1 MIECLQRE
9 FGVVDGLVLAD
20 GEIKVWPYEP
30 PQPTEEECVALQ
42 EKWQPLIE
50 WEYIMQ
56 NSDYVLPRWMEDH
69 VTGDHGGVV
78 EDVYL
83 QAKYD
88 KVLAL
93 RATKPVVV

>member
-1 MIECLQRE
+1 
-9 FGVVDGLVLAD
+9 
-20 GEIKVWPYEP
+20 
-30 PQPTEEECVALQ
+30 
-42 EKWQPLIE
+42 
-50 WEYIMQ
+50 MQ